1 MSHKHNLRQ
10 HRFDF
15 VIFLNAN
22 KHSSSSSKRRR
33 DLQFSTGSITGWKL
47 QFRSFACE
55 RIALFANIFF
65 KRETSDRNRYVAND
79 ILSYWWAVSRCIIAL
94 VFCVIDAPK
103 QLRAD
108 VNYDV
113 ERQVWCSFVCRGR
126 LAATLHLMPTQQVL
140 RTPSINL
147 QPFFPSGVNYKW
159 VMLQLFALLID
170 FCTQVFPNMLIW

>member
-1 MSHKHNLRQ
+1 MIPDRGERIKPSTWMSHKHNLRQ
-10 HRFDF
+10 HRFDV

-22 KHSSSSSKRRR
+22 KHSSSKRRR

-55 RIALFANIFF
+55 RVALFANIFF

-94 VFCVIDAPK
+94 VFCAIDAPK

-113 ERQVWCSFVCRGR
+113 ERVRFDAVLPSRAPSDAASDANSTSF
-126 LAATLHLMPTQQVL
+126 ANPFDQSSTL
-140 RTPSINL
+140 
-147 QPFFPSGVNYKW
+147 FP
-159 VMLQLFALLID
+159 IRR
-170 FCTQVFPNMLIW
+170 

>member
-10 HRFDF
+10 HRFDV

-22 KHSSSSSKRRR
+22 KHSSKRRR

-55 RIALFANIFF
+55 SVALFANIFF

-94 VFCVIDAPK
+94 VFCAIDAPK
-103 QLRAD
+103 QLWPD

-113 ERQVWCSFVCRGR
+113 KRQVWCSFVRRGSV
-126 LAATLHLMPTQQVL
+126 AASDANSTSL

-159 VMLQLFALLID
+159 VVLQLFALLID